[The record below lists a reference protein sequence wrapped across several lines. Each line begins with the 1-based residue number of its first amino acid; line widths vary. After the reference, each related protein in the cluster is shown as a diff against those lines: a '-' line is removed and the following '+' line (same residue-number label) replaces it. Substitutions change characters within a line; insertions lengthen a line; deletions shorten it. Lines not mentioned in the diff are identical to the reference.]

1 MKIITFEQIKKL
13 NISSSEYYQWIDDV
27 LRHREDYQMPTKTRI
42 KLSEADYFNVMPCA
56 TPKKDDFIGAKIVSR
71 NELRHQKGGLNLDS
85 QIYLFQ
91 QSTCELLAV
100 MDGTYITTVRTA
112 AVAAHTF
119 LNLVDNYETISMVG
133 LGNIGTSIG
142 EILFPKLPKN
152 KKIQIKLFKYK
163 DHAERFKKRF
173 AKYNQ
178 INFEIVNNYDDLMKN
193 SDVIISSVSFIDQDF
208 CDEKIYKPGCTIIP
222 VHMRGFME
230 CDKTFDHIIASDM
243 ERIKGFKYYD
253 YYKKLSSTDDVLF
266 NHKPLREKPTDRVI
280 IYNLGLSITDLY
292 FAGKIYHKLSDK
304 IPDAPEQLAPSENFY
319 M

>member
-1 MKIITFEQIKKL
+1 MKIITFDQIKNLK
-13 NISSSEYYQWIDDV
+13 ISSSEYYQWIDDV
-27 LRHREDYQMPTKTRI
+27 LKHRNDYQMPTKTRI
-42 KLSEADYFNVMPCA
+42 KLNDSDYFNVMPCA
-56 TPKKDDFIGAKIVSR
+56 TPQKDDFIGAKIVSR

-85 QIYLFQ
+85 QIYLYK
-91 QSTCELLAV
+91 QSTCELLAI

-119 LNLVDNYETISMVG
+119 LNLVDNFQTISMIG

-152 KKIQIKLFKYK
+152 KKTTIKLYKYK
-163 DHAERFKKRF
+163 NHAERFIKRF
-173 AKYNQ
+173 
-178 INFEIVNNYDDLMKN
+178 NNYPQLQFKIIDNYNELMKD
-193 SDVIISSVSFIDQDF
+193 SDVIISSVSFADRDF

-253 YYKKLSSTDDVLF
+253 SYKKLSSTDDVLY
-266 NHKPLREKPTDRVI
+266 NHKPLRENPSDRVI

-292 FAGKIYHKLSDK
+292 FAGKIYNLLADK
-304 IPDAPEQLAPSENFY
+304 ISNVPEQLAPINNY
-319 M
+319 YI